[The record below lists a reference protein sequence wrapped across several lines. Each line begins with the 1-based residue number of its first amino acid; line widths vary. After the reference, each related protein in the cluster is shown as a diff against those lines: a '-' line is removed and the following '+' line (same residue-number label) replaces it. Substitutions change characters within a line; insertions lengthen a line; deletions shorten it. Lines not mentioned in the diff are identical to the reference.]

1 MPAISGLDVA
11 RPSATGRHVVE
22 AAAQHGLDSATC
34 LYGTGL
40 TPADLLAPGAEITS
54 AQEMAIVR
62 NVIAHLGHRTGLG
75 MEAGSRYSFAD
86 TGILGYALMSSPTF
100 GDAIDVAWRYIALSA
115 SYLSLSAPVVTGT
128 EAVVAIDDT
137 QIPSDLR
144 QFLIE
149 RDFGMVLRLLP
160 MLVGS
165 DHPPMSFRIELAQ
178 LTLPVETVELDN
190 VTITVRNGPRN
201 ALVFPA
207 DLIDQPM
214 PAADPQTAAI
224 CIRECEQL
232 LDRRRARRG
241 VAATVRTRII
251 SNSAQMPSM
260 ADVAREMSIT
270 ERTLHRRLT
279 AEGTSF
285 RALLDEVR
293 ATLAAELLDSGLTVE
308 ETARRLG
315 YAEAAAFTRA
325 HVRWTGH
332 PPSRRSQGRG
342 PDHHDGPRP

>member
-1 MPAISGLDVA
+1 MAALSGLDVA
-11 RPSATGRHVVE
+11 RSSATGRHVVE
-22 AAAQHGLDSATC
+22 VAEQHGLDAMTC
-34 LYGTGL
+34 LAGTGL
-40 TPADLLAPGAEITS
+40 SPDDLSNPNREINP
-54 AQEMAIVR
+54 AQELAIIR
-62 NVIAHLGHRTGLG
+62 NVIAHLGNRPGLG
-75 MEAGSRYSFAD
+75 MEAGSRYSLAD

-100 GDAIDVAWRYIALSA
+100 GDAVDVAWRYSALSA
-115 SYLSLSAPVVTGT
+115 SYLNLAAPEVVGG

-137 QIPSDLR
+137 HIPPDVR

-149 RDFGMVLRLLP
+149 RDFGMAVRILP
-160 MLVGS
+160 MLIGS
-165 DHPPMSFRIELAQ
+165 HHRPMAFRIELAD
-178 LTLPVETVELDN
+178 LTLPVESIEFDN
-190 VTITVRNGPRN
+190 ISVAVVTGVRN

-232 LDRRRARRG
+232 LDRRRTRRG
-241 VAATVRTRII
+241 VAAAVRSRII
-251 SNSAQMPSM
+251 QNSAQIPSM
-260 ADVAREMSIT
+260 AEVAKSLSIT

-293 ATLAAELLDSGLTVE
+293 ATLAAELLDSGFTVE

-315 YAEAAAFTRA
+315 YSETAAFTRA
-325 HVRWTGH
+325 HIRWNGH
-332 PPSRRSQGRG
+332 PPSRRG
-342 PDHHDGPRP
+342 